1 MPEKCP
7 EYDEGSQ
14 ISFLSKLKPKMNKH
28 IMEGNVRM
36 KKNGEKRRKK
46 KTQEEWFNVNVI

>member
-14 ISFLSKLKPKMNKH
+14 ISFLSKLKPKMNEH